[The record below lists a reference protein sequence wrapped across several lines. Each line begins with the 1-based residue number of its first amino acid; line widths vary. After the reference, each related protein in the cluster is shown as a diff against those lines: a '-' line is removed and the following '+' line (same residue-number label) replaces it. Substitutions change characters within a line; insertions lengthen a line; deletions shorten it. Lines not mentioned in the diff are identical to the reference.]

1 MFERAIS
8 IITWTLTV
16 LLTFAFAGDGLAKL
30 LTQPVMVREFRSFGY
45 PLWFMYVTGGIEVA
59 CGVLVLF
66 PRCAH
71 ISAGILA
78 GVMAGALYAHLTH
91 GQSRLVVAPAL
102 LLVLALAVGTLRGW
116 GRRNPFAWS
125 AEIDRRSRAP
135 FGAESGPFPPARR
148 D

>member
-1 MFERAIS
+1 MFERTIS

-30 LTQPVMVREFRSFGY
+30 LTQPVMVQEFRGFGY
-45 PLWFMYVTGGIEVA
+45 PLWSMYATGAIEVA
-59 CGVLVLF
+59 CGVLALF

-71 ISAGILA
+71 MCAGILA

-91 GQSRLVVAPAL
+91 GQSSRVVSAVL

-125 AEIDRRSRAP
+125 AEIDRRSMDP
-135 FGAESGPFPPARR
+135 FRFR
-148 D
+148 